1 MKSFKPRLP
10 LILLLSKVL
19 IVSLAVAA
27 HAQPAH
33 AQELKQNF
41 HQAVGDCTKQFH
53 YTPVQLLQLNHLK
66 QEKNLSQEARFQSYL
81 KILTPAQQQQ
91 LAQCTKAEVEHSMVF
106 Q

>member
-1 MKSFKPRLP
+1 MKSFKHRLP
-10 LILLLSKVL
+10 LILLLGKVL
-19 IVSLAVAA
+19 IVTLAVAA

-33 AQELKQNF
+33 AQELKQDF
-41 HQAVGDCTKQFH
+41 HQGVSICAKQFY

-91 LAQCTKAEVEHSMVF
+91 LGQCIKTEVEHSAVSH
-106 Q
+106 